1 MLYPMQF
8 LSVLM
13 RKRLAHCK
21 LFLLLV
27 LIMWCDN
34 LNNIITLLLAK
45 LGTACMTNRFHVAMC
60 LLSNRSQ
67 MM

>member
-34 LNNIITLLLAK
+34 LNSITALLLAK
-45 LGTACMTNRFHVAMC
+45 LGTAYMTNRFHVAMC
-60 LLSNRSQ
+60 LFRNRSQ

>member
-1 MLYPMQF
+1 MLYLMQF

-34 LNNIITLLLAK
+34 LNSITALLLAK

>member
-13 RKRLAHCK
+13 RKRLAHCN

-34 LNNIITLLLAK
+34 LNSITALLLAK

>member
-21 LFLLLV
+21 LFFLLV

-34 LNNIITLLLAK
+34 LNSITALLLAK
-45 LGTACMTNRFHVAMC
+45 LGTAYMTNRFHV
-60 LLSNRSQ
+60 SVKQ
-67 MM
+67 